1 MEIRTGRRDWPLMFI
16 VLAVLGFIVLAM
28 WWMSENFGATFAM
41 AVAGSLV
48 GALLVSWGVVM
59 NHGSTRSTL
68 SNAADFNRSLAM
80 TEKARQAT
88 YREAAR
94 GEREA
99 FNARAKLVT
108 IDERRIDQIAQQ
120 RARLLAGPTQG
131 QQQPDNRWMLE
142 EDDFEDEPVD
152 ARWYE

>member
-1 MEIRTGRRDWPLMFI
+1 METRTGRRDWPLAII
-16 VLAVLGFIVLAM
+16 VLAALGFIVLSM
-28 WWMSENFGATFAM
+28 WWMSENFGAMFAM

-59 NHGSTRSTL
+59 NHASTKGTL
-68 SNAADFNRSLAM
+68 ENAADFNRSLAL
-80 TEKARQAT
+80 TEKARQMT
-88 YREAAR
+88 YREGAK

-108 IDERRIDQIAQQ
+108 IDEKRIDQIAQQ
-120 RARLLAGPTQG
+120 RARLLAGPTQAE
-131 QQQPDNRWMLE
+131 QQPDNRWMM
-142 EDDFEDEPVD
+142 EDDFEDETVD